1 MTELKEE
8 HFEVIDRNKDK
19 DYKKKTYRPLPDNLF
34 IEESLINGQGLFA
47 NNDIPAGTD
56 LGVSHV
62 EIEKDKMSPKE
73 LIRTPLGGFI
83 NHQPIITEIIKAD
96 DEEMADKEI
105 EVSGPNCER
114 KKNRSDGSK
123 TEWHL
128 FTRKDIKAGEELT
141 VEYNLYNPE

>member
-47 NNDIPAGTD
+47 SNDIPAGTD

-83 NHQPIITEIIKAD
+83 NHEPLITKLVKI
-96 DEEMADKEI
+96 DEDTNKKV

-114 KKNRSDGSK
+114 KRNRNDGNK
-123 TEWHL
+123 AEWNL
-128 FTRKDIKAGEELT
+128 ITRKDIKAGEELT

>member
-47 NNDIPAGTD
+47 SNDIPAGTD

-83 NHQPIITEIIKAD
+83 NHSD
-96 DEEMADKEI
+96 N
-105 EVSGPNCER
+105 PN
-114 KKNRSDGSK
+114 
-123 TEWHL
+123 
-128 FTRKDIKAGEELT
+128 
-141 VEYNLYNPE
+141 

>member
-8 HFEVIDRNKDK
+8 HFEVIDSNKDK
-19 DYKKKTYRPLPDNLF
+19 THNKKTYRPLPDNLF

-47 NNDIPAGTD
+47 SNDIPSGTD

-83 NHQPIITEIIKAD
+83 NHEPLITEKIKI
-96 DEEMADKEI
+96 DEDTTKTV

-114 KKNRSDGSK
+114 KKNRPDGNK
-123 TEWHL
+123 AEWNL
-128 FTRKDIKAGEELT
+128 VTRKDIKAGEELT
-141 VEYNLYNPE
+141 LEYNLYKPD